1 MQVRRYLAIYAPRRI
16 DKWSN
21 QRDNARVCVAHTRES
36 LSRGRASL
44 ERSVWKRKVN
54 IFLLF
59 IPLVLIGTRPEIKPL
74 LEESLTAFD
83 ETQRPLVIGGAVFLL
98 AALSLIP
105 LAGFLESAV
114 EELAELLGQFLGGLL
129 HTTASNVAELA
140 LALSVLTSFAG
151 SGGSEIVLSSVAG
164 VIVRNALLF
173 LGIATLLGCWR
184 NGKMRFSPEAAGEYT
199 TVFALAVTGLSLPTL
214 ASFIIGKSARAEGG
228 SGGSSAE
235 VGLEVFGHVPF
246 AVCIAV
252 VLLISYV
259 AYLIFV
265 VFKPRTGYNM
275 AGKRGKRQSGATPA
289 DSSGAL
295 VAPDTSALFEEE
307 RESAETRLSARAQ
320 LAAERRAARD
330 ESGERRFLGEHKLVR
345 GLLALAI
352 LLIAATG
359 VVLMSEHF
367 ADSVK
372 EMVETNAVLRDYEF
386 FLGLILIPVLAGVVE
401 LYGSVGMARRKKMD
415 ITMAITAGASI
426 QMILLVVPILVLVG
440 WLTGHP
446 LSLVFTPLNVI
457 IFGASTFAFMLLSRD
472 GESTM
477 LEGVQLVALWLLLAV
492 TALYLPPNI
501 LGG

>member
-1 MQVRRYLAIYAPRRI
+1 MGEGIGEGAAPELIWRMEANI
-16 DKWSN
+16 GGSAD
-21 QRDNARVCVAHTRES
+21 
-36 LSRGRASL
+36 L
-44 ERSVWKRKVN
+44 ERSVWKRRVN
-54 IFLLF
+54 VFLLF
-59 IPLVLIGTRPEIKPL
+59 IPLVIFSAWIEEHVLHEPLAGMEEHQRTLLIGG
-74 LEESLTAFD
+74 
-83 ETQRPLVIGGAVFLL
+83 VIFLCAAV
-98 AALSLIP
+98 SLIP

-151 SGGSEIVLSSVAG
+151 SRGSEIVLSSVAG

-173 LGIATLLGCWR
+173 LGIATLLGCLR
-184 NGKMRFSPEAAGEYT
+184 NGKMTFNTKAAGEYT

-214 ASFIIGKSARAEGG
+214 ASFIAGATAGAEGG
-228 SGGSSAE
+228 GGGESAGE
-235 VGLEVFGHVPF
+235 GLIAFGHIPF

-265 VFKPRTGYNM
+265 VFRLGAEPRAKKGKPGD
-275 AGKRGKRQSGATPA
+275 TPA
-289 DSSGAL
+289 DGSSSLAG
-295 VAPDTSALFEEE
+295 VDTQALFEPE
-307 RESAETRLSARAQ
+307 RASAEERLSAHQR
-320 LAAERRAARD
+320 LSAARKAARD
-330 ESGERRFLGEHKLVR
+330 EAGSGHFLKGHPAVR
-345 GLLALAI
+345 GILAALI
-352 LLIAATG
+352 LVVAAAG
-359 VVLMSEHF
+359 VVVMSEHF

-372 EMVETNAVLRDYEF
+372 EMVEVNADLSHYEF
-386 FLGLILIPVLAGVVE
+386 FLGLILIPVLAGIVE

-457 IFGASTFAFMLLSRD
+457 IFGAATFAFMLLSRD

-477 LEGVQLVALWLLLAV
+477 LEGVQLIALWLLLAV
-492 TALYLPPNI
+492 TALFLPPFI
-501 LGG
+501 PGG

>member
-1 MQVRRYLAIYAPRRI
+1 M
-16 DKWSN
+16 
-21 QRDNARVCVAHTRES
+21 
-36 LSRGRASL
+36 

-54 IFLLF
+54 IFLVF
-59 IPLVLIGTRPEIKPL
+59 IPLVIFSAWIEEHLLHETLAG
-74 LEESLTAFD
+74 LEEQ
-83 ETQRPLVIGGAVFLL
+83 QRVLLVGGVIFVL

-114 EELAELLGQFLGGLL
+114 EELAELLGEFLGGLL

-151 SGGSEIVLSSVAG
+151 SRGSEIVLSSVAG

-184 NGKMRFSPEAAGEYT
+184 NGKMRFSPEAAGEYS

-214 ASFIIGKSARAEGG
+214 ASFVVGASAGAEGG
-228 SGGSSAE
+228 SGGESAGE
-235 VGLEVFGHVPF
+235 GLLVFGQIPF

-252 VLLISYV
+252 VLLVSYV
-259 AYLIFV
+259 AYLVFV

-275 AGKRGKRQSGATPA
+275 AGKRGKAAAAEDAAAT
-289 DSSGAL
+289 DSSIL
-295 VAPDTSALFEEE
+295 VAPDTQALFEEE
-307 RESAETRLSARAQ
+307 RASAETKLSARAR
-320 LAAERRAARD
+320 LAAERRAARE
-330 ESGERRFLGEHKLVR
+330 ESGEKRFLGEHKVAR
-345 GLLALAI
+345 GLLAVLI
-352 LLIAATG
+352 LVVAAAG
-359 VVLMSEHF
+359 VVVMSEHF

-372 EMVETNAVLRDYEF
+372 EMVETNAGLRDYEF

-446 LSLVFTPLNVI
+446 LGLVFTPLNVI
-457 IFGASTFAFMLLSRD
+457 IFGAATFAFMLLSRD

-492 TALYLPPNI
+492 IAIYLPPNI
-501 LGG
+501 IGG

>member
-1 MQVRRYLAIYAPRRI
+1 MEI
-16 DKWSN
+16 
-21 QRDNARVCVAHTRES
+21 
-36 LSRGRASL
+36 
-44 ERSVWKRKVN
+44 SVWKRKVN

-59 IPLVLIGTRPEIKPL
+59 IPLVIFSIWIEENLLHEALAG
-74 LEESLTAFD
+74 LEEQ
-83 ETQRPLVIGGAVFLL
+83 QRVLVVGGVIFVL

-114 EELAELLGQFLGGLL
+114 EELAELLGEFLGGLL

-151 SGGSEIVLSSVAG
+151 SRGSEIVLSSVAG

-173 LGIATLLGCWR
+173 LDIATLLGCWR
-184 NGKMRFSPEAAGEYT
+184 NGKMRFSPEAAGEYS

-214 ASFIIGKSARAEGG
+214 AAVIRSASAGAEG
-228 SGGSSAE
+228 SAGGESA
-235 VGLEVFGHVPF
+235 GGDLLVFGHVPF
-246 AVCIAV
+246 AVCIAI
-252 VLLISYV
+252 VLLVSYV
-259 AYLIFV
+259 AYLVFV
-265 VFKPRTGYNM
+265 VFRPRTGYNM
-275 AGKRGKRQSGATPA
+275 AGKRGKVAAAEDTAA
-289 DSSGAL
+289 DDSAML
-295 VAPDTSALFEEE
+295 VAPDTQALFKQE
-307 RESAETRLSARAQ
+307 RASAESKLSARAQ
-320 LAAERRAARD
+320 LAAEKRAARE
-330 ESGERRFLGEHKLVR
+330 ESGEKRFLGEHKIAR
-345 GLLALAI
+345 GLLAVLI
-352 LLIAATG
+352 LGVAAAG
-359 VVLMSEHF
+359 VVVMSEHF

-372 EMVETNAVLRDYEF
+372 EMVETNTTLKDYEF

-457 IFGASTFAFMLLSRD
+457 VFGASTFAFMLLSRD

-492 TALYLPPNI
+492 IAIYLPPNI
-501 LGG
+501 IGG

>member
-1 MQVRRYLAIYAPRRI
+1 
-16 DKWSN
+16 
-21 QRDNARVCVAHTRES
+21 
-36 LSRGRASL
+36 L
-44 ERSVWKRKVN
+44 ERSVWTRKVN

-59 IPLVLIGTRPEIKPL
+59 IPLVIFSAWIEEHLLHETLAG
-74 LEESLTAFD
+74 LEEQ
-83 ETQRPLVIGGAVFLL
+83 QRVLLVGGVIFLC

-114 EELAELLGQFLGGLL
+114 EELAELLGEFLGGLL

-151 SGGSEIVLSSVAG
+151 SRGSEIVLSSVAG

-184 NGKMRFSPEAAGEYT
+184 NGKMRFSPEAAGEYS

-214 ASFIIGKSARAEGG
+214 ASFVVGASAGAEGG
-228 SGGSSAE
+228 GGGESAGE
-235 VGLEVFGHVPF
+235 GLLVFGQIPF

-252 VLLISYV
+252 VLLVSYV
-259 AYLIFV
+259 AYLVFV

-275 AGKRGKRQSGATPA
+275 AGKRGKAAAAEDAAAG
-289 DSSGAL
+289 DSSIL
-295 VAPDTSALFEEE
+295 VAPDTQALFEEE
-307 RESAETRLSARAQ
+307 RASAETKLSARAR
-320 LAAERRAARD
+320 LAAERRAARE
-330 ESGERRFLGEHKLVR
+330 ESGEKRFLGEHKVAR
-345 GLLALAI
+345 GLLAVLI
-352 LLIAATG
+352 LGVAAAG
-359 VVLMSEHF
+359 VVVMSEHF

-372 EMVETNAVLRDYEF
+372 EMVETNAGLRDYEF

-440 WLTGHP
+440 WFTGHP
-446 LSLVFTPLNVI
+446 LGLVFTPLNVI
-457 IFGASTFAFMLLSRD
+457 IFGAATFAFMLLSRD

-492 TALYLPPNI
+492 IAIYLPPNI
-501 LGG
+501 IGG

>member
-1 MQVRRYLAIYAPRRI
+1 M
-16 DKWSN
+16 
-21 QRDNARVCVAHTRES
+21 
-36 LSRGRASL
+36 

-54 IFLLF
+54 IFLVF
-59 IPLVLIGTRPEIKPL
+59 IPLVIFSAWIEEHLLHETLAG
-74 LEESLTAFD
+74 LEEQ
-83 ETQRPLVIGGAVFLL
+83 QRVLLVGGVIFLC

-114 EELAELLGQFLGGLL
+114 EELAELLGEFLGGLL

-151 SGGSEIVLSSVAG
+151 SRGSEIVLSSVAG

-184 NGKMRFSPEAAGEYT
+184 NGKMRFSPEAAGEYS

-214 ASFIIGKSARAEGG
+214 ASFVVGASAGAEGG
-228 SGGSSAE
+228 AGGESAGE
-235 VGLEVFGHVPF
+235 GLLVFGQIPF

-252 VLLISYV
+252 VLLVSYV
-259 AYLIFV
+259 AYLVFV

-275 AGKRGKRQSGATPA
+275 AGKRGKTAAAEDAAAG
-289 DSSGAL
+289 DSSIL
-295 VAPDTSALFEEE
+295 VAPDTQALFEEE
-307 RESAETRLSARAQ
+307 RASAETKLSARAR
-320 LAAERRAARD
+320 LAAERRAARE
-330 ESGERRFLGEHKLVR
+330 ESGEKRFLGEHKIAR
-345 GLLALAI
+345 GLLAVLI
-352 LLIAATG
+352 LVVAAAG
-359 VVLMSEHF
+359 VVVMSEHF

-372 EMVETNAVLRDYEF
+372 EMVETNAGLRDYEF

-440 WLTGHP
+440 WMTGHP
-446 LSLVFTPLNVI
+446 LGLVFTPLNVI
-457 IFGASTFAFMLLSRD
+457 IFGAATFAFMLLSRD

-492 TALYLPPNI
+492 IAIYLPPNI
-501 LGG
+501 IGG

>member
-1 MQVRRYLAIYAPRRI
+1 
-16 DKWSN
+16 
-21 QRDNARVCVAHTRES
+21 
-36 LSRGRASL
+36 L

-59 IPLVLIGTRPEIKPL
+59 IPLVIFSGWIEEHL
-74 LEESLTAFD
+74 LEE
-83 ETQRPLVIGGAVFLL
+83 PLAGMEEKQKALVVGAVIFIC

-151 SGGSEIVLSSVAG
+151 SRGSEIVLSSVAG

-173 LGIATLLGCWR
+173 LGIATLLGCIR
-184 NGKMRFSPEAAGEYT
+184 NGKMRFSTEAAGEYT

-214 ASFIIGKSARAEGG
+214 ASFITGATAGAEGG
-228 SGGSSAE
+228 AGGESTE
-235 VGLEVFGHVPF
+235 GGLVVFGHVPF

-259 AYLIFV
+259 AYLVFV

-275 AGKRGKRQSGATPA
+275 ARKGTRDVSSDALA
-289 DSSGAL
+289 DGSSPLAGT
-295 VAPDTSALFEEE
+295 DTGALFEEE
-307 RESAETRLSARAQ
+307 RVSAEKKLSPHARLRE
-320 LAAERRAARD
+320 ERRAAR
-330 ESGERRFLGEHKLVR
+330 EERGEGGFLAGHRVVR
-345 GLLALAI
+345 GLLALLI
-352 LLIAATG
+352 LLVAAAG
-359 VVLMSEHF
+359 VVVMSEHF

-372 EMVETNAVLRDYEF
+372 EMVEVNTSLSQYEF
-386 FLGLILIPVLAGVVE
+386 FLGLILIPVLAGIVE
-401 LYGSVGMARRKKMD
+401 LYGSVGMARRRKMD

-457 IFGASTFAFMLLSRD
+457 VFGAATFAFMLLSRD

-492 TALYLPPNI
+492 TAAYLPPGI
-501 LGG
+501 GG

>member
-1 MQVRRYLAIYAPRRI
+1 
-16 DKWSN
+16 
-21 QRDNARVCVAHTRES
+21 
-36 LSRGRASL
+36 L
-44 ERSVWKRKVN
+44 ERSVWKRKIN
-54 IFLLF
+54 FFLLF
-59 IPLVLIGTRPEIKPL
+59 IPLVLFITQHDVAVQ
-74 LEESLTAFD
+74 LEEALAGLEENQRLLAVSSLV
-83 ETQRPLVIGGAVFLL
+83 LLL

-151 SGGSEIVLSSVAG
+151 SRGSEIVLSSVAG

-184 NGKMRFSPEAAGEYT
+184 NGKMRFSPEAAGEYS

-214 ASFIIGKSARAEGG
+214 AAYVAGATAGAEGG
-228 SGGSSAE
+228 DGSSAGE
-235 VGLEVFGHVPF
+235 AELLVFGHVPF

-252 VLLISYV
+252 VLLVSYV
-259 AYLIFV
+259 AYLVFV
-265 VFKPRTGYNM
+265 VFKPRAGYNM
-275 AGKRGKRQSGATPA
+275 AGKRAKGAATTISPSDSGM
-289 DSSGAL
+289 L
-295 VAPDTSALFEEE
+295 VAPDTQALFEEE
-307 RESAETRLSARAQ
+307 RSSAETKLSARAQ
-320 LAAERRAARD
+320 LAAERRAARA
-330 ESGERRFLGEHKLVR
+330 ESGERRFLGEHKVAR
-345 GLLALAI
+345 GLIALLI
-352 LLIAATG
+352 LLIAAVG
-359 VVLMSEHF
+359 VVSMSEHF

-372 EMVETNAVLRDYEF
+372 EMVEINPTLREYEF

-446 LSLVFTPLNVI
+446 LGLVFTPLNVI
-457 IFGASTFAFMLLSRD
+457 IFGAATFAFMLLSRD

-492 TALYLPPNI
+492 VALFLHP
-501 LGG
+501 

>member
-1 MQVRRYLAIYAPRRI
+1 MYG
-16 DKWSN
+16 
-21 QRDNARVCVAHTRES
+21 S
-36 LSRGRASL
+36 LFRGRASL
-44 ERSVWKRKVN
+44 ERSVWKRKIN
-54 IFLLF
+54 FFLLF
-59 IPLVLIGTRPEIKPL
+59 IPLVLFITQHDVAVQ
-74 LEESLTAFD
+74 LEEALAGLEENQRLLAVSSLV
-83 ETQRPLVIGGAVFLL
+83 LLL

-151 SGGSEIVLSSVAG
+151 SRGSEIVLSSVAG

-184 NGKMRFSPEAAGEYT
+184 NGKMRFSPEAAGEYS

-214 ASFIIGKSARAEGG
+214 AAYVAGATAGAEGG
-228 SGGSSAE
+228 GGSSAGE
-235 VGLEVFGHVPF
+235 AELLVFGHVPF

-252 VLLISYV
+252 VLLVSYV
-259 AYLIFV
+259 AYLVFV
-265 VFKPRTGYNM
+265 VFKPRAGYNM
-275 AGKRGKRQSGATPA
+275 AGKRAKGAATTISPSDSGM
-289 DSSGAL
+289 L
-295 VAPDTSALFEEE
+295 VAPDTQALFEEE
-307 RESAETRLSARAQ
+307 RSSAETKLSARAQ
-320 LAAERRAARD
+320 LAAERRAARA
-330 ESGERRFLGEHKLVR
+330 ESGERRFLGEHKVAR
-345 GLLALAI
+345 GLIALLI
-352 LLIAATG
+352 LLIAAVG
-359 VVLMSEHF
+359 VVSMSEHF

-372 EMVETNAVLRDYEF
+372 EMVEINPTLREYEF

-446 LSLVFTPLNVI
+446 LGLVFTPLNVI
-457 IFGASTFAFMLLSRD
+457 IFGAATFAFMLLSRD

-492 TALYLPPNI
+492 VALFLHP
-501 LGG
+501 

>member
-1 MQVRRYLAIYAPRRI
+1 
-16 DKWSN
+16 
-21 QRDNARVCVAHTRES
+21 
-36 LSRGRASL
+36 L

-54 IFLLF
+54 LFLLF
-59 IPLVLIGTRPEIKPL
+59 IPLILFSAQIESL
-74 LEESLTAFD
+74 LEEPLKGLGD
-83 ETQRPLVIGGAVFLL
+83 QRRVLIVSGVIFLC

-151 SGGSEIVLSSVAG
+151 SRGSEIVLSSVAG

-184 NGKMRFSPEAAGEYT
+184 NGRMRFSPEAAGEYS

-214 ASFIIGKSARAEGG
+214 AAFVKAASAGAEGL
-228 SGGSSAE
+228 SGGESAGE
-235 VGLEVFGHVPF
+235 TLLVFGHVPF

-252 VLLISYV
+252 VLLISYL
-259 AYLIFV
+259 AYLVFV
-265 VFKPRTGYNM
+265 VFRPRTGYDL
-275 AGKRGKRQSGATPA
+275 ASKRGKQARETSSPE
-289 DSSGAL
+289 DSSIL
-295 VAPDTSALFEEE
+295 VAPDTQALFEEE
-307 RESAETRLSARAQ
+307 RASAESKLSARAQ
-320 LAAERRAARD
+320 LAAERRAARE
-330 ESGERRFLGEHKLVR
+330 ESGERRFLGEHKVAR
-345 GLLALAI
+345 GLLALLI
-352 LLIAATG
+352 LGIAAAG
-359 VVLMSEHF
+359 VVVMSEHF

-372 EMVETNAVLRDYEF
+372 EMVETNTGLRDYEF

-426 QMILLVVPILVLVG
+426 QMILLVVPILVIVG
-440 WLTGHP
+440 WVTGHP

-457 IFGASTFAFMLLSRD
+457 IFGAATFAFMLLSRD
-472 GESTM
+472 GEATM
-477 LEGVQLVALWLLLAV
+477 LEGVQLIALWLLLAV
-492 TALYLPPNI
+492 VAIYL
-501 LGG
+501 

>member
-1 MQVRRYLAIYAPRRI
+1 MEI
-16 DKWSN
+16 
-21 QRDNARVCVAHTRES
+21 
-36 LSRGRASL
+36 
-44 ERSVWKRKVN
+44 SVWKRKVN
-54 IFLLF
+54 IFLVF
-59 IPLVLIGTRPEIKPL
+59 IPLVIFSAWIEEHLLHETLAG
-74 LEESLTAFD
+74 LEEQ
-83 ETQRPLVIGGAVFLL
+83 QRVLLVGGAVFLC
-98 AALSLIP
+98 AALALIP

-114 EELAELLGQFLGGLL
+114 EELAELLGEFLGGLL

-151 SGGSEIVLSSVAG
+151 SRGSEIVLSSVAG

-184 NGKMRFSPEAAGEYT
+184 NGKMRFSPEAAGEYS

-214 ASFIIGKSARAEGG
+214 ASFVVGASAGAEGG
-228 SGGSSAE
+228 AGGESGGE
-235 VGLEVFGHVPF
+235 GLLVFGQIPF

-252 VLLISYV
+252 VLLVSYI
-259 AYLIFV
+259 AYLVFV

-275 AGKRGKRQSGATPA
+275 AGKRGKAAAAEDAAAG
-289 DSSGAL
+289 DSAIL
-295 VAPDTSALFEEE
+295 VAPDTQALFEEE
-307 RESAETRLSARAQ
+307 RASAETKLSARAR
-320 LAAERRAARD
+320 LAAERRAARE
-330 ESGERRFLGEHKLVR
+330 ESGEQRFLGEHKIAR
-345 GLLALAI
+345 GLLAVLI
-352 LLIAATG
+352 LGVAAAG
-359 VVLMSEHF
+359 VVVMSEHF

-372 EMVETNAVLRDYEF
+372 EMVETNAGLRDYEF

-446 LSLVFTPLNVI
+446 LGLVFTPLNVI
-457 IFGASTFAFMLLSRD
+457 IFGAATFAFMLLSRD

-492 TALYLPPNI
+492 IAIYLPPNI
-501 LGG
+501 IGG

>member
-1 MQVRRYLAIYAPRRI
+1 M
-16 DKWSN
+16 
-21 QRDNARVCVAHTRES
+21 
-36 LSRGRASL
+36 

-54 IFLLF
+54 VFLLF
-59 IPLVLIGTRPEIKPL
+59 IPLVFFSENIAHL
-74 LEESLTAFD
+74 LEE
-83 ETQRPLVIGGAVFLL
+83 PLHLELSSEQHTLLVGGAVFLL

-140 LALSVLTSFAG
+140 LALSVLTSFEG
-151 SGGSEIVLSSVAG
+151 TGGAEIVLSSVAG
-164 VIVRNALLF
+164 VIIRNALLF
-173 LGIATLLGCWR
+173 LGIATLLGCIR
-184 NGKMRFSPEAAGEYT
+184 NGKMRFNPETAGEYT

-214 ASFIIGKSARAEGG
+214 ASLIPSATAGAEGHT
-228 SGGSSAE
+228 GGESAGE
-235 VGLEVFGHVPF
+235 GLLAFGHVPF

-265 VFKPRTGYNM
+265 VFRPRAGYNM
-275 AGKRGKRQSGATPA
+275 ADRRKPGTADASSA

-295 VAPDTSALFEEE
+295 VAPDTQALFEEE
-307 RESAETRLSARAQ
+307 RASAEKKLSPRAR
-320 LAAERRAARD
+320 LAAERRAAR
-330 ESGERRFLGEHKLVR
+330 EQAGERGFLGGHKAVR
-345 GLLALAI
+345 AALAVVI
-352 LLIAATG
+352 LIVAATG
-359 VVLMSEHF
+359 VVIMSEHF

-372 EMVETNAVLRDYEF
+372 EMVEVNAGLREYEF

-401 LYGSVGMARRKKMD
+401 LYSSVGMARRKKMD

-446 LSLVFTPLNVI
+446 LGLVFTPLNVI
-457 IFGASTFAFMLLSRD
+457 IFGGATFAFMLLSRD
-472 GESTM
+472 GESTI

-492 TALYLPPNI
+492 VALYLPPAI
-501 LGG
+501 VGG